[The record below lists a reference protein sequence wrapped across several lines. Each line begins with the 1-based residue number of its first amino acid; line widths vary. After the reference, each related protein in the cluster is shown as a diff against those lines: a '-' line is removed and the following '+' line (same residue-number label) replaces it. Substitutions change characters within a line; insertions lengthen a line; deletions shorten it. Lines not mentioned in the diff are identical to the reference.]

1 MSKPPIKMKF
11 LLILILTITIT
22 GETMSH
28 VKGHNDFIGP
38 KNKVKKIKTL
48 KIDTTEPVYTEKVN
62 KRIQIGGIEVGGIYG
77 KKPDF
82 SSIRKLF
89 KKN

>member
-1 MSKPPIKMKF
+1 
-11 LLILILTITIT
+11 
-22 GETMSH
+22 MSH

-62 KRIQIGGIEVGGIYG
+62 KRIQIGGVEVGGIYG
-77 KKPDF
+77 DDREGF
-82 SSIRKLF
+82 STIRKMF
-89 KKN
+89 KKNYKKGN

>member
-1 MSKPPIKMKF
+1 MSKPPIKMNY
-11 LLILILTITIT
+11 LIILILTITIT

-28 VKGHNDFIGP
+28 VKGHFDVPAQQTN
-38 KNKVKKIKTL
+38 KNEVKNSFFNSFKK
-48 KIDTTEPVYTEKVN
+48 
-62 KRIQIGGIEVGGIYG
+62 KRIQIGNVEVGGIYG

>member
-1 MSKPPIKMKF
+1 MKI

-38 KNKVKKIKTL
+38 KNNKVKKIKTL

-62 KRIQIGGIEVGGIYG
+62 KRIQIGGVEVGGIYG